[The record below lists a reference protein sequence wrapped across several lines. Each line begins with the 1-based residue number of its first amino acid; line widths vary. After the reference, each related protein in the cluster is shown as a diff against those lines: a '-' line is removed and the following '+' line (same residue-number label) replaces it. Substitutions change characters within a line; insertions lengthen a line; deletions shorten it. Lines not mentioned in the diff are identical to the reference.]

1 MFRRDSA
8 GCRAWRAVLSVGRSA
23 ALYRDP
29 LGLAYVREVGEGTT
43 VTGCAW
49 ADSKR
54 IATSRYLRRDTLVGG
69 EADLTASLSQWV
81 VYRAIAR

>member
-54 IATSRYLRRDTLVGG
+54 IASSRYLGATRWSAVRPT
-69 EADLTASLSQWV
+69 
-81 VYRAIAR
+81 